1 VRSLT
6 FNGVIEYGHSI
17 RSAITVAGILGN
29 CSSSARTAG
38 S

>member
-1 VRSLT
+1 LRSFT
-6 FNGVIEYGHSI
+6 FNGVIEYGPSI

-29 CSSSARTAG
+29 CTSSARIAG